1 MVMNTALQRAAV
13 ASPMMRENSQR
24 VVESS
29 KGDFAPPE
37 VPLCSR
43 WNEHHAIIA
52 MALCD
57 RTPVGVNLQLHPGP
71 AHDDVISSEHRPGSR
86 ERVTWSQEPSEESRR
101 VSARNWLKAK
111 RSPTSPIL
119 MSPEEL
125 PNLSTP
131 RHGQAAKRSQTAS
144 IPHPNE
150 LPPALAITVD
160 TADTKLLPDDIPP
173 RSATEP
179 PQRSMQA
186 RNGPVI
192 GLSATPRV
200 MRLIIEGNHDQSGS
214 TPRPDVPSIPAGFS
228 QKYSPESSSQQSPER
243 EAPAPEPSCQIFR

>member
-1 MVMNTALQRAAV
+1 
-13 ASPMMRENSQR
+13 
-24 VVESS
+24 
-29 KGDFAPPE
+29 
-37 VPLCSR
+37 
-43 WNEHHAIIA
+43 
-52 MALCD
+52 
-57 RTPVGVNLQLHPGP
+57 
-71 AHDDVISSEHRPGSR
+71 
-86 ERVTWSQEPSEESRR
+86 
-101 VSARNWLKAK
+101 
-111 RSPTSPIL
+111 

-131 RHGQAAKRSQTAS
+131 RPGQVAEIQPAEAAAEAQSHLLAEAKARRVLPLSATIHHYQSSEAMNFDGPIFVHGRTASSEHADDLKQMKDQAARGTSSQAF
-144 IPHPNE
+144 PNSFN
-150 LPPALAITVD
+150 PSSQR
-160 TADTKLLPDDIPP
+160 LLPDDIPP

-214 TPRPDVPSIPAGFS
+214 TLRPDVPSIPAGFS

-243 EAPAPEPSCQIFR
+243 EAPAPEPNCQIFR

>member
-1 MVMNTALQRAAV
+1 
-13 ASPMMRENSQR
+13 
-24 VVESS
+24 
-29 KGDFAPPE
+29 
-37 VPLCSR
+37 
-43 WNEHHAIIA
+43 
-52 MALCD
+52 
-57 RTPVGVNLQLHPGP
+57 
-71 AHDDVISSEHRPGSR
+71 
-86 ERVTWSQEPSEESRR
+86 
-101 VSARNWLKAK
+101 
-111 RSPTSPIL
+111 

-131 RHGQAAKRSQTAS
+131 RHGQAGEPNTVRKVSGSTVKPKSRNLTRGSRRRSPGTLVGRSQGQESSASKLHEEPLAKRSQTAS

>member
-1 MVMNTALQRAAV
+1 
-13 ASPMMRENSQR
+13 
-24 VVESS
+24 
-29 KGDFAPPE
+29 
-37 VPLCSR
+37 
-43 WNEHHAIIA
+43 
-52 MALCD
+52 
-57 RTPVGVNLQLHPGP
+57 
-71 AHDDVISSEHRPGSR
+71 
-86 ERVTWSQEPSEESRR
+86 
-101 VSARNWLKAK
+101 
-111 RSPTSPIL
+111 

-131 RHGQAAKRSQTAS
+131 RPGQV
-144 IPHPNE
+144 
-150 LPPALAITVD
+150 VD

-214 TPRPDVPSIPAGFS
+214 TLRPDVPSIPAGFS

-243 EAPAPEPSCQIFR
+243 EAPAPEPNCQIFR

>member
-1 MVMNTALQRAAV
+1 
-13 ASPMMRENSQR
+13 
-24 VVESS
+24 
-29 KGDFAPPE
+29 
-37 VPLCSR
+37 
-43 WNEHHAIIA
+43 
-52 MALCD
+52 
-57 RTPVGVNLQLHPGP
+57 
-71 AHDDVISSEHRPGSR
+71 
-86 ERVTWSQEPSEESRR
+86 
-101 VSARNWLKAK
+101 
-111 RSPTSPIL
+111 

-131 RHGQAAKRSQTAS
+131 RPGQVAEIQPAEAAAEAQSHLLAEAKARRVLPLSATIHHYQSSEVMNFDGPIFVHGRTASTKRSQTAS

-150 LPPALAITVD
+150 LPPTLAITVD

-179 PQRSMQA
+179 PERSMQA

-214 TPRPDVPSIPAGFS
+214 TLRPDVPSIPAGFS

>member
-1 MVMNTALQRAAV
+1 
-13 ASPMMRENSQR
+13 
-24 VVESS
+24 
-29 KGDFAPPE
+29 
-37 VPLCSR
+37 
-43 WNEHHAIIA
+43 
-52 MALCD
+52 
-57 RTPVGVNLQLHPGP
+57 
-71 AHDDVISSEHRPGSR
+71 
-86 ERVTWSQEPSEESRR
+86 
-101 VSARNWLKAK
+101 
-111 RSPTSPIL
+111 

-131 RHGQAAKRSQTAS
+131 RPGQVAEIQPAEAAAEAQSHLLAEAKARRVLPLSATIHHYQSSEVMNFDGPIFVHGRTASSEHADDLKQMKDQAARGTSSQAF
-144 IPHPNE
+144 PNSFN
-150 LPPALAITVD
+150 PSSQR
-160 TADTKLLPDDIPP
+160 LLPDDIPP

-179 PQRSMQA
+179 PERSMQA

-214 TPRPDVPSIPAGFS
+214 TLRPDVPSIPAGFS